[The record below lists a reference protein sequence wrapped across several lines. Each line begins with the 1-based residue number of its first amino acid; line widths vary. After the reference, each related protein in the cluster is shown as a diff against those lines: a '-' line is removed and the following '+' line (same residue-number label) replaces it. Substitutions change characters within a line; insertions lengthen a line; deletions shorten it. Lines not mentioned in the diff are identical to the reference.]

1 MLDKPYYHKLKNGI
15 SLVHIPVNS
24 PVAHMGVFI
33 NTGTRDEPEGKEGL
47 AHFIEH
53 MIFKGTR
60 KRKAYHILNRMES
73 VGGDLNAYTT
83 KEYTCIYTSFLN
95 NWYERAAEL
104 LADIVFNSTFPA
116 KEIQKEKDIIIEE
129 INSYLDTPSEQVYDD
144 FESALF
150 KGHPMGRSI
159 LGTPENVK
167 NFTHTDVKTFF
178 KDSYGTDRMIICSV
192 GGFEFLRLKKY
203 LETYFEGVER
213 AGSSV
218 DRLLPNSYKQFRQTE
233 ERKTYQSHTII
244 GNRAF
249 SRGDHRRFAFG
260 LLNNILGGP
269 GMNSRL
275 NMVVRE
281 KYGYAYSVDSFY
293 FPYSDT
299 GVWGIYLGTDNGS
312 TDKAIKLII
321 KELDKLRKN
330 GLGTL
335 QLSQAKKQYSG
346 QIAIAFDSNVNV
358 MLSGGR
364 SFLFDGKLLNINEI
378 NSRIEKVTTSE
389 LMDIANNLFQ
399 PADLSILTYKAS
411 WNS

>member
-1 MLDKPYYHKLKNGI
+1 MLNKPFYHTLKNGVG
-15 SLVHIPVNS
+15 LVHIPVSS

-53 MIFKGTR
+53 MIFKGTK

-116 KEIQKEKDIIIEE
+116 KEIEKEKDIIIEE

-144 FESALF
+144 FEGALF

-167 NFTHTDVKTFF
+167 AFKHTDVKSFF
-178 KDSYGTDRMIICSV
+178 NDSYGTDRMIICSV
-192 GGFEFLRLKKY
+192 GGYDFSRLLSY
-203 LETYFEGVER
+203 LEKYFEANERASTTNDRILPDTYKSFSQKVER
-213 AGSSV
+213 KS
-218 DRLLPNSYKQFRQTE
+218 
-233 ERKTYQSHTII
+233 YQSHTII
-244 GNRAF
+244 GNRSFA
-249 SRGDHRRFAFG
+249 RGDQRRFAFG
-260 LLNNILGGP
+260 LLNNVLGGP

-312 TDKAIKLII
+312 TEKAINLIM
-321 KELDKLRKN
+321 KELAKLRDK
-330 GLGTL
+330 GLGSL
-335 QLSQAKKQYSG
+335 QLAQAKKQYCG

-364 SFLFDGKLLNINEI
+364 SFLFDKKLLNVDEI
-378 NSRIEKVTTSE
+378 NARIEDVTAIE
-389 LMDIANNLFQ
+389 LMDISNEIFSSD
-399 PADLSILTYKAS
+399 DLSILTYSAS